1 MGAHPGSAPSP
12 IVRLGA
18 PLCWALDASP
28 CLCQGRFRWRQRA
41 PRQRLTAFVPWST
54 WPVSWPATVP
64 NNLLSS
70 RCGLHLVLPLP
81 VPTCLCIAATHL
93 PFCWSGSP
101 FVPLP
106 LQAMP
111 TYFGAR
117 FNHQAGR
124 TGGMERHRLGH
135 GSHGDENHYGFG
147 YAHGNETQ
155 QGRGTSKALPYV
167 QSASHPLCLM
177 TTRLQ

>member
-124 TGGMERHRLGH
+124 TGGWSGTDWAMDHMVMKTTMVLVMLMEMKHSRGVGPARHCHMYRAPATL
-135 GSHGDENHYGFG
+135 F
-147 YAHGNETQ
+147 
-155 QGRGTSKALPYV
+155 V
-167 QSASHPLCLM
+167 
-177 TTRLQ
+177 